1 MVYRPRYISK
11 DRLILVEPSQANA
24 ATCAL
29 PMTTAT
35 RGKTHEMKEGRK
47 KASEETFPNMQLAV
61 VARGLFS
68 WLAIAPATATAC
80 ALLQQSAAKMS
91 SFSAT
96 SKGKHLLVRTYRHNH
111 HAQH

>member
-1 MVYRPRYISK
+1 MVYRPRYSSK

-47 KASEETFPNMQLAV
+47 EEKASEETSLNTQLAV

-96 SKGKHLLVRTYRHNH
+96 SKGKHLLVRTHT
-111 HAQH
+111 

>member
-1 MVYRPRYISK
+1 MVYRPRYTSK
-11 DRLILVEPSQANA
+11 DRLILAEPSQANA

-47 KASEETFPNMQLAV
+47 EKASEETFPNMQLAV

-96 SKGKHLLVRTYRHNH
+96 SKGKHLLVRTHT
-111 HAQH
+111 